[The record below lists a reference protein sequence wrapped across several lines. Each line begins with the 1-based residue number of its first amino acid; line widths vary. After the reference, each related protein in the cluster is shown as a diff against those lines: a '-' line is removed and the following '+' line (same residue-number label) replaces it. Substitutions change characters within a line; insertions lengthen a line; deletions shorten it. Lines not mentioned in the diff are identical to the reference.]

1 MSDTGQIIDAMKA
14 DGFTVRQ
21 IAQALGLS
29 TQAVYYH
36 LNKPTKA
43 DDGS

>member
-1 MSDTGQIIDAMKA
+1 MSSTAQIIDAMRA
-14 DGFTVRQ
+14 DGYTVRE

-36 LNKPTKA
+36 LNKPKA
-43 DDGS
+43 DDGR